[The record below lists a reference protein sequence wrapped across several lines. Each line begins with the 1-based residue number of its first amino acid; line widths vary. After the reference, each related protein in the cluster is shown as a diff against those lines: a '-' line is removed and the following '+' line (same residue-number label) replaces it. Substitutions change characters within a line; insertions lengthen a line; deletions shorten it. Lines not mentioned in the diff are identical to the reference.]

1 MKPIWNVPGTVQYI
15 VSIVDEVY
23 TIPIVWVTKIGDGV
37 LATERSAVFYRET
50 TAFNRG
56 PTGLFQYIVTQI
68 SISIGWIYLGKKLCV
83 VNINIYVQFWL
94 LGISVALF
102 GGLACRVVNISGRY

>member
-1 MKPIWNVPGTVQYI
+1 MI
-15 VSIVDEVY
+15 VY
-23 TIPIVWVTKIGDGV
+23 KIPIVWVTKIGDGV

-56 PTGLFQYIVTQI
+56 PSSLFDYCVAQI
-68 SISIGWIYLGKKLCV
+68 SISIGWIYLGKKLCM
-83 VNINIYVQFWL
+83 VNIIINVQFWL

-102 GGLACRVVNISGRY
+102 GGLVCTVVNMTGRYSVPLSTVSILNF